1 MYSIIFLNLS
11 RYAPENT
18 SGMDASLM
26 PPKRNLTAEAQE
38 NFDRLNTNEIA
49 KVLQMRPPT
58 VRLDDDD

>member
-1 MYSIIFLNLS
+1 
-11 RYAPENT
+11 
-18 SGMDASLM
+18 MDASLM